1 MTVAE
6 LIETLKRY
14 DMDAQVFLGVQPNY
28 PFKCDI
34 EDVVSV
40 RERISKEDR
49 DGDDE
54 DDDVF
59 ILQGDQITYAS
70 GDLWE

>member
-1 MTVAE
+1 M
-6 LIETLKRY
+6 
-14 DMDAQVFLGVQPNY
+14 QPNY

-40 RERISKEDR
+40 RERIPEKDR
-49 DGDDE
+49 DADDKN
-54 DDDVF
+54 DDVF

-70 GDLWE
+70 GDLWG